1 MDQPNKDLK
10 QWTYAG
16 KNPQGFQLK
25 GDMSAVTREE
35 VVAVVKNMGVENPI
49 VVPYGEEINLP
60 TPVVGPVPSKAPPM
74 AAVLSVPEMSLEHK
88 AQQRNMDSNIRGM
101 AESVQSQVDAME
113 LEEQEHNRP
122 RRQKLVIG
130 EEIRV
135 LAEVDPLLKN
145 LRGQILSVNMLLGN
159 RGLITY
165 AIVVEHDVEA
175 KK

>member
-1 MDQPNKDLK
+1 MDQPNQDMK

-25 GDMSAVTREE
+25 GNLFAATKEE
-35 VVAVVKNMGVENPI
+35 VITIVKNMGVENPT

-60 TPVVGPVPSKAPPM
+60 TPVVGPVSTKASIT
-74 AAVLSVPEMSLEHK
+74 AALSVPEMSLEHK
-88 AQQRNMDSNIRGM
+88 AQQKNMDSNIRGM

-113 LEEQEHNRP
+113 LEEQEHNKP

-135 LAEVDPLLKN
+135 LAEVEPLLKN
-145 LRGQILSVNMLLGN
+145 LRGQILSVNMVLGN
-159 RGLITY
+159 RGLVTY
-165 AIVVEHDVEA
+165 AVVVEHDIEV